1 MCTEKSSGKDF
12 ACKSIAKRLD
22 IPNLSAAKQA
32 AHIDNVKREITILQR
47 LRGTLSVVEM
57 RGAWEDDRDIHIVM
71 ELCRGGELE
80 HELGRRPYSEKLV
93 AGYMRSVLLTI
104 AQCHA
109 HRILHRDIKPGG
121 LGG

>member
-121 LGG
+121 